1 MTLAL
6 GNVIAQI
13 GGASVVREHTPL
25 NVHVPTTAAEGVQ
38 VGEVTIPAGHVL
50 AVEITTDA
58 ADWLQALIAVM
69 GPSDSW
75 TALHPAGGL
84 AGNRATCVTAAG
96 QEGAARIVIAAPE
109 VAFTV
114 TELTTTLIPT

>member
-6 GNVIAQI
+6 GNVIARI
-13 GGASVVREHTPL
+13 GGAGVVRDHTPL
-25 NVHVPTTAAEGVQ
+25 NVPATPDGVP

-58 ADWLQALIAVM
+58 AGGLHAVIGVM

-75 TALHPAGGL
+75 TSLHSAGDMQ
-84 AGNRATCVTAAG
+84 GNRATCVTAAG
-96 QEGAARIVIAAPE
+96 QEGAARIVALAMSA
-109 VAFTV
+109 AFTV
-114 TELTTTLIPT
+114 TGLTTTLIPT